1 MQNKI
6 VCYIEELL
14 SLAIYKTKNIYE
26 AEDIVQDTILSVLI
40 YINKG
45 NKIDNLRSYLI
56 TTLNGKYNDF
66 LRKKYNKSFTYIPD
80 NYDIISDYNI
90 KESIIKNE
98 EYENLRKEIAFLSKK
113 YREIIV
119 SHYIDGL
126 DIKEIATKYNLNE
139 NTIKTRLHIAK
150 DKIKEGLLN
159 MKSYTKESYSPVKL
173 IVNNNG
179 NPGINGE
186 PMSLVENNLIAQN
199 ILFNA
204 YENPKSIEQISRELG
219 VPTAYIEPI
228 IKDLVK
234 NELMKQRS
242 GKFYTDFIIYKDIE
256 FLKYLKDQ
264 KAFVEENFKS
274 IYFPME
280 SALKE
285 IRNLTVYKELS
296 FDQQNSLELWMN
308 YFVFDHSLV
317 NCLNTINGSK
327 IEYPIRPNGGRWIAF
342 GYSFENEI
350 NNLDYLMSKYSG
362 ERIVFLKN
370 FIDCEDLCFRVYGT
384 EGFPSIQYDRSPE
397 YDFFDNNVN
406 LDEVFA
412 KLLYIINEN
421 KNPESLGFNVEYLKA
436 IPWLL
441 KCKVL
446 RKENDKLYVN
456 IPILSLTD
464 VRKIYNILLLTIDD
478 IVKNMKDLLS
488 DFIKNKKLELPSHLE
503 NVPLRKQ
510 FHCATN
516 SIVMNVVRK
525 AINENKIYNGHYDEE
540 ENSIPAA
547 MILAINK

>member
-14 SLAIYKTKNIYE
+14 SLAMYKTKNIYE

-80 NYDIISDYNI
+80 NYDIISDFDI

-98 EYENLRKEIAFLSKK
+98 EYENLRKEIAFLSKI

-204 YENPKSIEQISRELG
+204 YENPKSIAL
-219 VPTAYIEPI
+219 A
-228 IKDLVK
+228 
-234 NELMKQRS
+234 S
-242 GKFYTDFIIYKDIE
+242 G
-256 FLKYLKDQ
+256 
-264 KAFVEENFKS
+264 
-274 IYFPME
+274 
-280 SALKE
+280 
-285 IRNLTVYKELS
+285 
-296 FDQQNSLELWMN
+296 NS
-308 YFVFDHSLV
+308 
-317 NCLNTINGSK
+317 
-327 IEYPIRPNGGRWIAF
+327 
-342 GYSFENEI
+342 
-350 NNLDYLMSKYSG
+350 
-362 ERIVFLKN
+362 
-370 FIDCEDLCFRVYGT
+370 
-384 EGFPSIQYDRSPE
+384 
-397 YDFFDNNVN
+397 
-406 LDEVFA
+406 
-412 KLLYIINEN
+412 
-421 KNPESLGFNVEYLKA
+421 
-436 IPWLL
+436 
-441 KCKVL
+441 
-446 RKENDKLYVN
+446 
-456 IPILSLTD
+456 
-464 VRKIYNILLLTIDD
+464 
-478 IVKNMKDLLS
+478 
-488 DFIKNKKLELPSHLE
+488 
-503 NVPLRKQ
+503 
-510 FHCATN
+510 
-516 SIVMNVVRK
+516 
-525 AINENKIYNGHYDEE
+525 
-540 ENSIPAA
+540 
-547 MILAINK
+547 